1 MNVRTVALGVVTFV
15 VGVIGAH
22 AQGPPAG
29 GPGAG
34 ASLAARIDALE
45 ARVAALETLDEKD
58 IAGRYQMIHLGIELN
73 RGFDG
78 GSPAAVSTSESNI
91 VLRLNDDHS
100 VQFVEGSGLGCTL
113 PILALGIVECEVPE
127 EEEEQTEPT
136 TWSMA
141 NGMLTISA
149 GDGDLMVGRL
159 AANGVFVAAD
169 SSEFQ
174 PGHGWAVVFVLSKLA
189 N

>member
-1 MNVRTVALGVVTFV
+1 
-15 VGVIGAH
+15 
-22 AQGPPAG
+22 
-29 GPGAG
+29 
-34 ASLAARIDALE
+34 
-45 ARVAALETLDEKD
+45 
-58 IAGRYQMIHLGIELN
+58 
-73 RGFDG
+73 
-78 GSPAAVSTSESNI
+78 
-91 VLRLNDDHS
+91 LNDDHS

-149 GDGDLMVGRL
+149 GDGDLLVFRL